1 MNQVIILIYVHI
13 YIKSSKSQHL
23 TIINPSVQPDNGQP
37 AEAPSL
43 LIDGVLHYMCKM
55 GGPSTST
62 HSPLPLSKELRSW
75 AELTWQQVVR
85 HRPSN

>member
-13 YIKSSKSQHL
+13 YMKSSKSQHL
-23 TIINPSVQPDNGQP
+23 TIINPTVRPDNGQT

-55 GGPSTST
+55 GGPAPALTLL
-62 HSPLPLSKELRSW
+62 SPSVRSSGPELS
-75 AELTWQQVVR
+75 
-85 HRPSN
+85 